1 MISCILGSKDRVDKM
16 KNLLES
22 VYSNYESIGYEPDII
37 ILDGGSKPEFIEFL
51 NKQRGVTLIQ
61 ENGLHGV
68 TRAYNRG
75 FRLAKYKY
83 LTWLSDDLVLDDK
96 LFELASEN
104 LPKIG
109 DLDVLSMS
117 MNNNDGA
124 GWHVYKDITPVG
136 FCTKEL
142 MKRID
147 YWSEDYITY
156 ASDLDFCLK
165 ALSVGGLMRQN
176 PALKMNHYMDHKDE
190 LHVINTSGN
199 IDTNRYR
206 AAWVTDGVSSNY
218 KLSKRIYPNI
228 FIKTK
233 SPDELLEKVQNIW
246 GNNSWCNIYTDN
258 LWGMG
263 FLKSMNVFII
273 DDISINFHANM

>member
-1 MISCILGSKDRVDKM
+1 MISCILGSKDRDGKI
-16 KNLLES
+16 KNLLKS
-22 VYSNYESIGYEPDII
+22 VYANYDSIGVEPDII
-37 ILDGGSKPEFIEFL
+37 IMDGGSKPDLIKFL
-51 NKQRGVTLIQ
+51 EGSRGVTLVK

-83 LTWLSDDLVLDDK
+83 LTWLSDDLVLEPDLFK
-96 LFELASEN
+96 LAKEN

-142 MKRID
+142 MKQID
-147 YWSEDYITY
+147 YWSEDLITY

-165 ALSVGGLMRQN
+165 ALSVGGKMLKN
-176 PALKMNHYMDHKDE
+176 PKLRMNHYMDHKDE
-190 LHVINTSGN
+190 LHQINTSGN
-199 IDTNRYR
+199 KDTQRYR
-206 AAWVTDGVSSNY
+206 KAWQTDGKSSNY
-218 KLSKRIYPNI
+218 HLSKRVYPNI
-228 FIKTK
+228 FINPK
-233 SPDELLEKVQNIW
+233 SAEELVQKVQEIW
-246 GNNSWCNIYTDN
+246 RDVSWCNIYTTN
-258 LWGMG
+258 LFG
-263 FLKSMNVFII
+263 LEYLRSMNVSAT
-273 DDISINFHANM
+273 DNTVKPHLKL